1 MSEWIISDEDLGC
14 DGAYL
19 SYQQIV
25 RCKDCRWFD
34 GEELCEKHGIF
45 VALDLTFFCKN
56 GEKRMDGETRGAT
69 E

>member
-25 RCKDCRWFD
+25 RCKDCKHWYEKDQDCERMVCCATWNPDDFCSY
-34 GEELCEKHGIF
+34 GEVKHENLCS
-45 VALDLTFFCKN
+45 N
-56 GEKRMDGETRGAT
+56 
-69 E
+69 